1 MTRKATDSERLVA
14 FLAGFALFL
23 ATIEY
28 AIPKPLPFLRLG
40 IANLPILI
48 ALRRLPVRDIL
59 ILLGVKLLVQ
69 GFYSG
74 TLFSYIF
81 VLSAC
86 GSIASGAVMVLV
98 ALVPTKKISLVGVS
112 LMGAFASNAV
122 QLAVAG
128 LFIFGRGVFVIAPPF
143 LLLGTVSSFL
153 LGLFA
158 EQFVRKSAWVAKHL
172 PEKTSI

>member
-1 MTRKATDSERLVA
+1 MTRKAIDSERLVA

-48 ALRRLPVRDIL
+48 ALRRLPLKD
-59 ILLGVKLLVQ
+59 LLVLVGIKLLVQ

-86 GSIASGAVMVLV
+86 GGIASGAIMVLA
-98 ALVPTKKISLVGVS
+98 ALLPPGKVS
-112 LMGAFASNAV
+112 LAGCSLLGAFASNAV

-128 LFIFGRGVFVIAPPF
+128 FFIFGQGVFVIAPPF
-143 LLLGTVSSFL
+143 LLLGTISSFL
-153 LGLFA
+153 LGFFA
-158 EQFVRKSAWVAKHL
+158 EQFVQKSAWVSKHL
-172 PEKTSI
+172 PLKN